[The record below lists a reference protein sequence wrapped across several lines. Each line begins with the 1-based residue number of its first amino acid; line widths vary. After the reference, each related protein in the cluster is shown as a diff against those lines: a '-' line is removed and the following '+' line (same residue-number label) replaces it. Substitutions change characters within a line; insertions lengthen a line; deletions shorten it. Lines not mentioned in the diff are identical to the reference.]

1 MVPALMKLLAAVV
14 ISSML
19 TQVDGGSP
27 AVDAGAPAPSMVLEI
42 GGVRSAKGHVL
53 IAVYRAGD
61 RFSET
66 GQTAFRKERI
76 AAAPGTMTVEVKDL
90 PVDTYALALVH
101 DENDNLKIDTGLFG
115 IPTEGFCFSKNAM
128 GMFGP
133 PTFKDAAVSHAVGS
147 GVQKVALRY

>member
-1 MVPALMKLLAAVV
+1 MTLLTLLL

-19 TQVDGGSP
+19 ADVDGGT
-27 AVDAGAPAPSMVLEI
+27 AALEAPTMQVEI
-42 GGVRSAKGHVL
+42 SGVKNAKGHVL

-61 RFSET
+61 RFSEG
-66 GQTAFRKERI
+66 GQTAFRKERV
-76 AAAPGTMTVEVKDL
+76 AASAGTVTVEVKDL
-90 PVDTYALALVH
+90 PVGTYALALVH

-147 GVQKVALRY
+147 AVQKVALRY

>member
-1 MVPALMKLLAAVV
+1 MTLLTSLL

-19 TQVDGGSP
+19 ADVDGGTAALEAP
-27 AVDAGAPAPSMVLEI
+27 TMQVEIAGVKN
-42 GGVRSAKGHVL
+42 AKGHVL

-61 RFSET
+61 RFSEG
-66 GQTAFRKERI
+66 GQTAFRKERVV
-76 AAAPGTMTVEVKDL
+76 ASAGTLMVEVKDL
-90 PVDTYALALVH
+90 PVGTYALALVH

-133 PTFKDAAVSHAVGS
+133 PTFKEAAVSHAVGS
-147 GVQKVALRY
+147 GIQKVALRY